1 MRRKK
6 LKLIIVAVIM
16 ISSLFLVGQIANAE
30 DSRQHGGRSGSFSA
44 DSYELDKEEFIEK
57 CKKTVSLGWV
67 VCPVIRT
74 LAGAVDALNT
84 KIEEFFE

>member
-1 MRRKK
+1 
-6 LKLIIVAVIM
+6 M

-30 DSRQHGGRSGSFSA
+30 DDSRQHGGRSGSFAS
-44 DSYELDKEEFIEK
+44 DSYVLDKEEFIEE
-57 CKKTVSLGWV
+57 CKKSVSLGWV

-74 LAGAVDALNT
+74 LAGAVDTLST